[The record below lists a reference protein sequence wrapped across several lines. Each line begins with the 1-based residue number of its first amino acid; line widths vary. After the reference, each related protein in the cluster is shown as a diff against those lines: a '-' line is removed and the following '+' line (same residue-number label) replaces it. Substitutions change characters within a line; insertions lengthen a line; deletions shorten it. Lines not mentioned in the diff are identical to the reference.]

1 MKINLYCWDKDSR
14 GDKEMIDF
22 ADKGVYI
29 VQLFSVLQAKNKK
42 THSIYKISCKF
53 ANRNAF
59 RKKQN
64 TYQNAFCRKHNK
76 DMDELFERQDA
87 MIKEVAIDGKRKE

>member
-1 MKINLYCWDKDSR
+1 MLGRGCCIRLKINLYCWDKDSR

-42 THSIYKISCKF
+42 
-53 ANRNAF
+53 NAL
-59 RKKQN
+59 
-64 TYQNAFCRKHNK
+64 H
-76 DMDELFERQDA
+76 L
-87 MIKEVAIDGKRKE
+87 